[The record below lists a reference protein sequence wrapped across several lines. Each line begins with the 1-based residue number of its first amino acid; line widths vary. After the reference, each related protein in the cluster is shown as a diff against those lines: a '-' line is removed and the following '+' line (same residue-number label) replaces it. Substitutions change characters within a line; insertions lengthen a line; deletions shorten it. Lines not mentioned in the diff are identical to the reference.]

1 MKKLKKCFFPRRE
14 EKRREKR
21 EREER
26 ERESG
31 HCIGARAE
39 EEETYFAKGV
49 EAFSLFSSSTSS
61 SSLLFSSFGSNSS
74 LSLSLKEFPS
84 LLWKGILKGKLG
96 DMQRF
101 QSSLISGVDVA
112 RRYEVA
118 SALEKAVSCVPL
130 DELMLKTDE
139 RIAKSLGALNS
150 ETDFADLLVQELLK
164 WFKKV
169 FERKK
174 PKQQQQLRLCWRPI
188 AHRWS
193 CWSPKCSLCHKH
205 NQSHPSYMILQG
217 SLVFC

>member
-74 LSLSLKEFPS
+74 LSLSQGVS
-84 LLWKGILKGKLG
+84 LPP
-96 DMQRF
+96 
-101 QSSLISGVDVA
+101 V
-112 RRYEVA
+112 
-118 SALEKAVSCVPL
+118 
-130 DELMLKTDE
+130 E
-139 RIAKSLGALNS
+139 RNS
-150 ETDFADLLVQELLK
+150 ERKIGRYATVPVFVDLG
-164 WFKKV
+164 
-169 FERKK
+169 R
-174 PKQQQQLRLCWRPI
+174 
-188 AHRWS
+188 
-193 CWSPKCSLCHKH
+193 
-205 NQSHPSYMILQG
+205 
-217 SLVFC
+217 

>member
-1 MKKLKKCFFPRRE
+1 M
-14 EKRREKR
+14 
-21 EREER
+21 ERNSER
-26 ERESG
+26 
-31 HCIGARAE
+31 
-39 EEETYFAKGV
+39 
-49 EAFSLFSSSTSS
+49 
-61 SSLLFSSFGSNSS
+61 
-74 LSLSLKEFPS
+74 
-84 LLWKGILKGKLG
+84 KLG

-169 FERKK
+169 CERKK